1 MRERLRPANAPM
13 AFLADIH
20 GNVDALDAVLAEL
33 RRRMID
39 QVYVAGDLL
48 LGGPDPVGV
57 FKRLQQVDARCV
69 RGVSDTALVEVAPE
83 RLAPTSERERALAER
98 FLATRAAIGE
108 LALKFLERL
117 PERLRIPMMDGSE
130 ILVVHGSPLDP
141 STEITH
147 DLDDEELYHLLA
159 GDPADVVIC
168 GASHVAFQR
177 ELDGVRVVSVG
188 SVGQSPEGGL
198 AHFTIVTPRVD
209 GMLVEQ
215 TFVELDPDQG

>member
-1 MRERLRPANAPM
+1 MRDKPRPANAPM

-20 GNVDALDAVLAEL
+20 GNVAALDAVLDEL

-39 QVYVAGDLL
+39 RVYVAGDLL

-57 FKRLQQVDARCV
+57 YKRLQQVGAECV
-69 RGVSDTALVEVAPE
+69 RGVSDAALVEVSPE
-83 RLAPTSERERALAER
+83 KLAPASERERAMAER
-98 FLATRAAIGE
+98 FLATREAIGE

-141 STEITH
+141 STEMSH
-147 DLDDEELYHLLA
+147 DLEDEELFHLLA

-177 ELDGVRVVSVG
+177 ELEGVRVINVG
-188 SVGQSPEGGL
+188 SVGASPEGGL
-198 AHFTIVTPRVD
+198 AHYTVITPRVD

-215 TFVELDPDQG
+215 TWVEYSA

>member
-1 MRERLRPANAPM
+1 MRERPRPANAPM

-20 GNVDALDAVLAEL
+20 GNAVALDAVLDEL

-39 QVYVAGDLL
+39 RVYVAGDLL

-57 FKRLQQVDARCV
+57 YKRLQQIGAECV
-69 RGVSDTALVEVAPE
+69 RGLSDAALVEVSPE
-83 RLAPTSERERALAER
+83 SLAPASEGERAMAER
-98 FLATRAAIGE
+98 FLSTRAAIGE

-130 ILVVHGSPLDP
+130 ILLVHGSPLDP
-141 STEITH
+141 STEMSH
-147 DLDDEELYHLLA
+147 DLDDDELYQLLA

-177 ELDGVRVVSVG
+177 ELDGVRVIGVG
-188 SVGQSPEGGL
+188 SVGASPEGAI
-198 AHFTIVTPRVD
+198 AHYTVVTPRVD

-215 TFVELDPDQG
+215 AFVEY